1 MKGKGE
7 YSRLKRE
14 SSPRQSHEE
23 ERKSLIPPEER
34 LPGDKQYDEEENAE
48 VEPPSRSRRCLVF
61 SVLFFSLLLLTIAIP
76 YRRFFSDAESID
88 NESEGEGGARLS
100 LQTQG
105 LLSNGTHEFKK
116 SAIIVSIDGLRA
128 DYLDR
133 GLTPHLLAISKDG
146 LRAKSMKPIFPTLTF
161 PNHWALMTGLYA
173 ESHGIVGNNFWD
185 PATGLEFQYNRVE
198 SAWIPGWWSGEPMWE
213 TAEKNGVRTAN
224 LMWPGPP
231 KTSTGAS
238 STYFVPWKDKVPLQ
252 EKFDQILAWID
263 MPLEKRP
270 QFIMA
275 YEPSLDQAGHH
286 AGPKSKLVDKV
297 LKQVDVFARELH
309 DEIEA
314 RNLTDIF
321 DIVFVSDHGMT
332 DTSHPELIF
341 VDDILGEGWK
351 HIEHEDGWPAMGF
364 RFDSE
369 ENTEKYYK
377 VLLNASALSDGKFD
391 VYTHATMPQRWH
403 FVNNERIAPIY
414 VVPRIGYALTDRIEN
429 GSGMNKGASRIHLP
443 HGYDHDYKEM
453 HAMFV
458 AHGPFSSVVKAI
470 EADRMK
476 AQAEANYKRKSP
488 IRRFLDPLLARQSE
502 LPRPNKG
509 WHSTSEDTYVM
520 ETFENVQIYNLMMKL
535 LGIEEHAAPTNGTK
549 GFWDKYF

>member
-1 MKGKGE
+1 MKKGE

-14 SSPRQSHEE
+14 PSPRQSHDEE

-34 LPGDKQYDEEENAE
+34 HLDKQYDEEENAE
-48 VEPPSRSRRCLVF
+48 LAPPSRSRRCLVF

-76 YRRFFSDAESID
+76 YRRFFSDSDSGEDEAESG
-88 NESEGEGGARLS
+88 SEGGSRLS

-116 SAIIVSIDGLRA
+116 SALIVSIDGLRA

-161 PNHWALMTGLYA
+161 PNHWALMTGLHA

-185 PATGLEFQYNRVE
+185 PATGLEFQYNRAE
-198 SAWIPGWWSGEPMWE
+198 SAWISGWWFGEPMWE
-213 TAEKNGVRTAN
+213 TAEKAGVRTAN

-238 STYFVPWKDKVPLQ
+238 STYFIPWKDKVPLK
-252 EKFDQILAWID
+252 EKLDQILAWID

-275 YEPSLDQAGHH
+275 YEPSLDQAGHS
-286 AGPKSKLVDKV
+286 AGPTSKLVDKV
-297 LKQVDVFARELH
+297 LKEVDVFAQELH

-341 VDDILGEGWK
+341 IDDILGEGWK

-364 RFDSE
+364 RFDTE
-369 ENTEKYYK
+369 ENTEKYYN

-391 VYTHATMPQRWH
+391 VFTHATMPERWH
-403 FVNNERIAPIY
+403 FVNNQRIAPIY
-414 VVPRIGYALTDRIEN
+414 VVPRIGYALTNRIEN
-429 GSGMNKGASRIHLP
+429 GSGMNKGS
-443 HGYDHDYKEM
+443 HGYDNEYKEM

-470 EADRMK
+470 EADRIK
-476 AQAEANYKRKSP
+476 AQANSKNP
-488 IRRFLDPLLARQSE
+488 VRRFLDPLLGRDLA
-502 LPRPNKG
+502 RPNKG

-520 ETFENVQIYNLMMKL
+520 ETFDNVEIYNLMMKL
-535 LGIEEHAAPTNGTK
+535 LGVEEHAAPTNGTK